1 LDLLRTGGHFD
12 ALISDLGLPDRNGF
26 VLLREIRSTH
36 PTLPAI
42 ALSGYG
48 MDEDVKRAKDAG
60 FTAHLVKPVPFDQLR
75 ALLDQ
80 IAVGPRSEEGK
91 LGN

>member
-1 LDLLRTGGHFD
+1 M
-12 ALISDLGLPDRNGF
+12 ISDLGLPDRNGF
-26 VLLREIRSTH
+26 ELLKQIHTAQPH
-36 PTLPAI
+36 VPAI

-60 FTAHLVKPVPFDQLR
+60 FMAHLVKPVPFDQLR

-80 IAVGPRSEEGK
+80 VAARAAD
-91 LGN
+91 

>member
-1 LDLLRTGGHFD
+1 
-12 ALISDLGLPDRNGF
+12 
-26 VLLREIRSTH
+26 
-36 PTLPAI
+36 
-42 ALSGYG
+42 

-80 IAVGPRSEEGK
+80 IASSPPDA
-91 LGN
+91 

>member
-1 LDLLRTGGHFD
+1 
-12 ALISDLGLPDRNGF
+12 
-26 VLLREIRSTH
+26 
-36 PTLPAI
+36 
-42 ALSGYG
+42 

-80 IAVGPRSEEGK
+80 IATGVSK
-91 LGN
+91 AAL